1 MARQN
6 QARSQMVAGGR
17 ARLPWLVTSMPHQHN
32 VRDFSMSRQVFSI
45 SFSCF
50 SIYFSQKH
58 CPNTLY
64 DSKEEKTKTKQQ
76 KKSPEVFSCRS
87 CVLGMFCLNCM
98 ERFQSPKASQIPA
111 WPNNR
116 RVKHHSLAGED
127 EVQRQCHG
135 NCGKSMQN
143 GQQLNENQL
152 GCKRRKLLLSNPL
165 DYKAEAA
172 QSSCGL
178 SPA

>member
-1 MARQN
+1 MSPACPTSTMSGTSPCHGRFSAFHSHVFLFTFPKSTAPTHCMIARRKKQKQN
-6 QARSQMVAGGR
+6 
-17 ARLPWLVTSMPHQHN
+17 N
-32 VRDFSMSRQVFSI
+32 
-45 SFSCF
+45 
-50 SIYFSQKH
+50 K
-58 CPNTLY
+58 
-64 DSKEEKTKTKQQ
+64 

-127 EVQRQCHG
+127 EVQRQRHG